1 MKQTS
6 KNRMKQTKK
15 TTKPVK
21 KARDEKT
28 VPAYPKYLSE
38 ADRKAVA
45 RIFMAQTLAAIEHLD
60 DYVYDQIPER
70 LWDKYHDGETIIKE
84 FNADSLKRIVKT
96 AFHLEYGIR

>member
-1 MKQTS
+1 
-6 KNRMKQTKK
+6 MKQTKK

-21 KARDEKT
+21 KARDGKT

-45 RIFMAQTLAAIEHLD
+45 RIFMAQTLAAVENLD

-70 LWDKYHDGETIIKE
+70 LWDKYHDGDTIINE
-84 FNADSLKRIVKT
+84 FNTDSLQRIIKT